1 MKPEAVYQILDYIDF
16 GKNQEIAELARSFRS
31 IGPKI
36 AQLDKII
43 LEIKKTLK
51 EKNADLFYEKS
62 PYYHFLNACASYIA
76 GHKEAI
82 SCAERAN
89 PNSRTR
95 ARLSTK
101 H

>member
-43 LEIKKTLK
+43 LEIKKTQK
-51 EKNADLFYEKS
+51 KKMPTFFMRNRRITIF
-62 PYYHFLNACASYIA
+62 
-76 GHKEAI
+76 
-82 SCAERAN
+82 
-89 PNSRTR
+89 
-95 ARLSTK
+95 
-101 H
+101 